1 MVDIVVTTQTIAR
14 GTIITEA
21 ALTTIRYP
29 KAEVEPD
36 TFFTNPVEV
45 VGKRANVDLAPRVPV
60 TTSVVVEM
68 VEGSFAAFQVPPGMV
83 AVSIPITRLSSVSF
97 APRPGDHVNIIAT
110 MMFIEM
116 DSEFQSRL
124 PNLTAGVI
132 GPGPDVVVGSA
143 GEGESSVSML
153 ASGRESV
160 SAQTISG
167 GQSSVEGRSELDTI
181 LGKQFYLV
189 PSEEQR
195 PRIVSQTLLQ
205 DAIVLQL
212 GNFATAEEEMAA
224 QVVQP
229 TPGPEEN
236 QGQAPEAAAPE
247 PVKQPDLITVVVTP
261 QDAVTLNYLLY
272 SGAQLTFALRG
283 AGDEQRVQTEAVTL
297 QYLMD
302 QYAIPVPAKLP
313 FGMEPRQ
320 DVLTPPVLKN
330 DEPVVTPQ

>member
-1 MVDIVVTTQTIAR
+1 MVDIVVTTQTIGR

-29 KAEVEPD
+29 KK
-36 TFFTNPVEV
+36 EV
-45 VGKRANVDLAPRVPV
+45 VEGTFYGNPMDVAGKRAKIDLAPRVPV
-60 TTSVVVEM
+60 TTSVVLET
-68 VEGSFAAFQVPPGMV
+68 VEGSFAAFQVPSGMV

-97 APRPGDHVNIIAT
+97 APRPGDHVNIIST
-110 MMFIEM
+110 MMFLEL
-116 DSEFQSRL
+116 DTEYQARL
-124 PNLTAGVI
+124 PNQTGGVI
-132 GPGPDVVVGSA
+132 APGPDIAIGV
-143 GEGESSVSML
+143 GEGESSAVSLGTVMQTL
-153 ASGRESV
+153 
-160 SAQTISG
+160 SAQALSG
-167 GQSSVEGRSELDTI
+167 GQFSVEGRSELDTV
-181 LGKQFYLV
+181 LGQQFYLL

-212 GNFATAEEEMAA
+212 GNFALAEEELAEQA
-224 QVVQP
+224 VQP
-229 TPGPEEN
+229 TP
-236 QGQAPEAAAPE
+236 APEANNQEAPAAPE
-247 PVKQPDLITVVVTP
+247 PIKQPDLITVVVTP

-302 QYAIPVPAKLP
+302 QYNIPVPAKLP
-313 FGMEPRQ
+313 YGMEPRL

-330 DEPVVTPQ
+330 DVPVVTPK